1 MKLQSVVAGQF
12 YPDKPQELL
21 GLFKGFEKIKI
32 ELLSRS
38 VEALLLPHA
47 GYVYSGSIAAL
58 GYRSLSQ
65 VPSTVI
71 VIGPSHYLSFKG
83 VSLYSG
89 DAAETPFGDLA
100 VDWQARD
107 FLMNFDDH
115 IADISP
121 AFAKEHSVEVH
132 FPMIKH
138 YFPDAQVVPIVM
150 GQGMESSV
158 RPLTEALMGLRKQKP
173 FLLVASSDLS
183 HYPSYETAV
192 KADKSFL
199 EALLSGHEEKVNETD
214 KKIMAKKYPNY
225 YCTHCGKEP
234 VSTLLRY
241 TRAIGAKEVQL
252 LAYQNSGDVTGD
264 HSRVVGYS
272 AVVFSRNE
280 K

>member
-1 MKLQSVVAGQF
+1 MKLKSVVAGQF

-21 GLFKGFEKIKI
+21 RLFKDFERTKSIV
-32 ELLSRS
+32 LDRP
-38 VEALLLPHA
+38 VEAVLLPHA
-47 GYVYSGSIAAL
+47 GYVYSGSVAAL
-58 GYRSLSQ
+58 GYRSLPQ
-65 VPSTVI
+65 KPQTVI
-71 VIGPSHYLSFKG
+71 VIGPSHFLSFKG
-83 VSLYSG
+83 ASIYSG
-89 DAAETPFGDLA
+89 DVVETPLGDLK
-100 VDWQARD
+100 VDRQACD
-107 FLMNFDDH
+107 FLTEFDRH
-115 IADISP
+115 IADIPP

-150 GQGMESSV
+150 GQGMETSV
-158 RPLTEALMGLRKQKP
+158 RPLAEALTALRKQKH

-183 HYPSYETAV
+183 HYPSYEVAV
-192 KADKSFL
+192 KADKAFL
-199 EALLSGHEEKVNETD
+199 EALLSGHESQVSETD
-214 KKIMAKKYPNY
+214 KKIMAKKLPNY

-241 TRAIGAKEVQL
+241 TEAIGAQKVRL

-272 AVVFSRNE
+272 AVAFSGNE